1 MNEKKIPQ
9 TLNEN
14 DLSTVSGGRISEDG
28 RIPRYSIG
36 QMVRFY
42 YTDGCSKE
50 TYVNYCWIG
59 KILDIIYDP
68 EGIFYSVELDDQA
81 RQVTG
86 RPSLELYFDSVFD
99 V

>member
-9 TLNEN
+9 MLNEK

-42 YTDGCSKE
+42 YIDGYSKE
-50 TYVNYCWIG
+50 THVSYCWIG
-59 KILDIIYDP
+59 KVIDIIYDP
-68 EGIFYSVELDDQA
+68 EGIFYTVELDDQA
-81 RQVTG
+81 KQIAG
-86 RPSLELYFDSVFD
+86 RASLDLYFDSVFD